1 MQKIREFPLQG
12 VIGIVANAMEEVDL
26 AVANKLL
33 CVEIRAD
40 LLLDSGLSTDDLMD
54 TIKRSKSS
62 GLAVLFT
69 LRHPTHGGKFSG
81 SEEQRA
87 SISRQALQAGA
98 DLIDLEWDTK
108 AAQLLHDERSHLVL
122 SYHDFNG
129 MPGKFD
135 LDTLTSRMC
144 SDNPAAIKIVPTA
157 STLQDAVRMLEWVAV
172 PGDSNDVT
180 RIGFAMGPPGT
191 CSRVLTLAHGAPITY
206 ASFGK
211 AVAPGQVEMDAL
223 LTFYRVN
230 AMTADTTVV
239 AIAGQSSVAEERA
252 AVLNQQY
259 GAQQVNQVAIAFPN
273 VPVDEL
279 ETHSQSLRISEIIS

>member
-12 VIGIVANAMEEVDL
+12 VIGIVANALEEVDL
-26 AVANKLL
+26 AAANKLL
-33 CVEIRAD
+33 CIEIRAD
-40 LLLDSGLSTDDLMD
+40 LLLDSGLSTDDLMH
-54 TIKRSKSS
+54 TIKKSKSS

-108 AAQLLHDERSHLVL
+108 AAQLLRDERSHLVL

-129 MPGKFD
+129 MPGKSD
-135 LDTLTSRMC
+135 LATLTSRMC

-157 STLQDAVRMLEWVAV
+157 STLQDAVRMLEWAAV
-172 PGDSNDVT
+172 PVDSNVT
-180 RIGFAMGPPGT
+180 RIGFAMGPSGT

-223 LTFYRVN
+223 LTLYRVN
-230 AMTADTTVV
+230 EMTADTTVV
-239 AIAGQSSVAEERA
+239 AIAGKSSVVEERA
-252 AVLNQQY
+252 AAFNQQY

-273 VPVDEL
+273 VSVDEL